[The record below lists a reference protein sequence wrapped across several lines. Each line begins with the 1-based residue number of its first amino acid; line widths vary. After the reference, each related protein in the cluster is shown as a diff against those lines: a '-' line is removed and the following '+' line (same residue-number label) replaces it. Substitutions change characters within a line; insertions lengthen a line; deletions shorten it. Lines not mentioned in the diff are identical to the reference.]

1 SRNGSLVPV
10 VVFSIVF
17 HVIVLLI
24 VPLTV
29 HMFWKPKEYSRPK
42 TFQLVRPAIPQSAPK
57 PPAPEVKKQVE
68 PAPQPKAE
76 PKPQPKPKPSPTPKP
91 ADKPKPVDKPAPE
104 PKPQPPQ
111 EDLGELSELLGGMPV
126 PAAELSMGEEFKYG
140 WYINA
145 MRNKIER
152 NWQPSVQN
160 PDLSVVVQFVV
171 MINGTIG
178 DVSVKRSSGSASLDN
193 MALRAVKMAAPFGK
207 LPPGFS
213 ENQLQVECTLR
224 PTRR

>member
-1 SRNGSLVPV
+1 
-10 VVFSIVF
+10 
-17 HVIVLLI
+17 
-24 VPLTV
+24 
-29 HMFWKPKEYSRPK
+29 
-42 TFQLVRPAIPQSAPK
+42 
-57 PPAPEVKKQVE
+57 
-68 PAPQPKAE
+68 
-76 PKPQPKPKPSPTPKP
+76 
-91 ADKPKPVDKPAPE
+91 
-104 PKPQPPQ
+104 
-111 EDLGELSELLGGMPV
+111 
-126 PAAELSMGEEFKYG
+126 
-140 WYINA
+140 A

>member
-1 SRNGSLVPV
+1 MSGAEACMPDMRNSRNGSFVPV

-104 PKPQPPQ
+104 PNFSLYPNPNRYRFS
-111 EDLGELSELLGGMPV
+111 LS
-126 PAAELSMGEEFKYG
+126 
-140 WYINA
+140 
-145 MRNKIER
+145 R
-152 NWQPSVQN
+152 
-160 PDLSVVVQFVV
+160 
-171 MINGTIG
+171 
-178 DVSVKRSSGSASLDN
+178 
-193 MALRAVKMAAPFGK
+193 
-207 LPPGFS
+207 
-213 ENQLQVECTLR
+213 
-224 PTRR
+224 